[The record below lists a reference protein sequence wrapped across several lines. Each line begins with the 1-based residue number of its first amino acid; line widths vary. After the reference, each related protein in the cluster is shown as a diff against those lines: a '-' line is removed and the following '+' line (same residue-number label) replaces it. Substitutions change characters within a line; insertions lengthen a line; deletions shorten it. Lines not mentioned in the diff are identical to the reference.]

1 MIAVQ
6 NYHTVQPRR
15 PGINAVLV
23 TSTGRRT
30 ETKPTSFVA
39 RKPPLRLSGMPMYSQ
54 HPSSGLPD
62 DPYRGAGGPPLPQ
75 EANPSWMGQVQPEH
89 YRAAPGHQGQ
99 PLAGMV
105 PPHAQGTVL
114 QASRARSGL
123 LGLSVAG
130 GVLAFLSLFLV
141 VPFLLSN
148 TGAAGFLIGFL
159 ASLVPLAVVLTAVHI
174 IDRWEPEPK
183 RLLFFAFTWGA
194 AVSVAVTL
202 LIQPFFVIAFQFTD
216 QPDLQTYMATV
227 QAPIVE
233 EFAKS
238 LGLLILLLAARRQF
252 DGPVDGVVFAFTI
265 AGGFAFTENILYF
278 GRAIA
283 ESASPASGLA
293 QVFFLRGVMSPF
305 AHAIFTGTT
314 GLIMGFAARRWHTGA
329 SIGAFFIG
337 LLPAMF
343 LHNRWNSMGQGFL
356 LDYIVVQVPI
366 FVLAVA
372 GIIFLRVAEKRL
384 TRQRLLEY
392 SAAGWFTPAE
402 VQLLATHGGRR
413 TALAW
418 AAGAGRKQQMK
429 QLLKA
434 ATQLANTR
442 QRILSGR
449 DVPLNQAEERLQLQR
464 ILALRESVA
473 A

>member
-1 MIAVQ
+1 
-6 NYHTVQPRR
+6 
-15 PGINAVLV
+15 
-23 TSTGRRT
+23 
-30 ETKPTSFVA
+30 
-39 RKPPLRLSGMPMYSQ
+39 MPMYPQ
-54 HPSSGLPD
+54 QPSPGLPE
-62 DPYRGAGGPPLPQ
+62 DPYQGPSAPLPQ
-75 EANPSWMGQVQPEH
+75 QTNPTWMGHVHPAH

-99 PLAGMV
+99 PLAGV
-105 PPHAQGTVL
+105 FPPQAQGQVL
-114 QASRARSGL
+114 HSARARSGL
-123 LGLSVAG
+123 VGLTVAG

-148 TGAAGFLIGFL
+148 TGAAGFVIGFL
-159 ASLVPLAVVLTAVHI
+159 ASLIPLSVVLAAVHI
-174 IDRWEPEPK
+174 IDRWEPEPR

-194 AVSVAVTL
+194 AVAVAVTL
-202 LIQPFFVIAFQFTD
+202 LIQPLFVIAFQFTD
-216 QPDLQTYMATV
+216 EPDLQTYMATV
-227 QAPIVE
+227 QAPVVE

-283 ESASPASGLA
+283 ESASPASDFA

-305 AHAIFTGTT
+305 AHALFTGTT
-314 GLIMGFAARRWHTGA
+314 GLVMGFAARRWHTGA
-329 SIGAFFIG
+329 SIAAFFVG

-366 FVLAVA
+366 FILAVG

-402 VQLLATHGGRR
+402 VQLLATRGGRR

-418 AAGAGRKQQMK
+418 AADSGRKQQMK
-429 QLLKA
+429 QFLKT

-449 DVPLNQAEERLQLQR
+449 DVPLHQAEERRQLQR
-464 ILALRESVA
+464 ILELRAAVA
-473 A
+473 GG

>member
-1 MIAVQ
+1 
-6 NYHTVQPRR
+6 
-15 PGINAVLV
+15 
-23 TSTGRRT
+23 
-30 ETKPTSFVA
+30 
-39 RKPPLRLSGMPMYSQ
+39 MPMYPQ
-54 HPSSGLPD
+54 QPSSGLPD
-62 DPYRGAGGPPLPQ
+62 DPYRGATGPLPQ
-75 EANPSWMGQVQPEH
+75 QANPSWMGHVQPEN
-89 YRAAPGHQGQ
+89 YRAAPGHQGG
-99 PLAGMV
+99 PMAVLV
-105 PPHAQGTVL
+105 PPGAQGAAL
-114 QASRARSGL
+114 QASRTRSGL
-123 LGLSVAG
+123 VALTVAG
-130 GVLAFLSLFLV
+130 AVLAFMSLFLV

-148 TGAAGFLIGFL
+148 TGAGGFLIGFV
-159 ASLVPLAVVLTAVHI
+159 ASLIPLSVVLAAVHI

-216 QPDLQTYMATV
+216 EPDLQTYMATV

-283 ESASPASGLA
+283 ESASPASDFA

-329 SIGAFFIG
+329 SIGAFFVG

-356 LDYIVVQVPI
+356 LDYILVQVPI
-366 FVLAVA
+366 FLLAVG
-372 GIIFLRVAEKRL
+372 GIIFLRVAENRL
-384 TRQRLLEY
+384 TRQRLMEY
-392 SAAGWFTPAE
+392 SAAGWFSPAE
-402 VQLLATHGGRR
+402 VQLLATRGGRR
-413 TALAW
+413 TVLAW
-418 AAGAGRKQQMK
+418 AAGSGRKHQMK
-429 QLLKA
+429 QFVRA

-449 DVPLNQAEERLQLQR
+449 DVALHQAEERQQLQR
-464 ILALRESVA
+464 IVSLRAAVA
-473 A
+473 G